1 MSVCLNFNAEDSD
14 ERKKV
19 GENDL
24 KKDGNLREN
33 DAEELLSDVM
43 VSTNLPINFIKCS
56 IVFGFVVQPPLTK

>member
-1 MSVCLNFNAEDSD
+1 MCLNFGAEDSD

-33 DAEELLSDVM
+33 YAEELISDVM
-43 VSTNLPINFIKCS
+43 VSAKLDNKFYLYKM
-56 IVFGFVVQPPLTK
+56 